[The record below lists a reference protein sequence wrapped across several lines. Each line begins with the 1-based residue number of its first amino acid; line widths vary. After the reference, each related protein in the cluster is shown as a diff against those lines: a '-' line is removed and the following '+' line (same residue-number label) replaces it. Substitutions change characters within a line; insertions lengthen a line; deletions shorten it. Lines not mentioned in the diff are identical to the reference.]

1 MNVVTNPALAATPLP
16 GIRHATL
23 AGEAQ
28 GLKALPVWSQ
38 ILEPG
43 ATTPVHRHECDEVV
57 LCMQGRGEVHY
68 EGGKLEF
75 GRNSTVSIPRD
86 VIHQVVN
93 SGNEP
98 LHLIAAFGQSPVD
111 IYLPDGDRLTL

>member
-1 MNVVTNPALAATPLP
+1 METYTKRIMECCERVITVGKSPDVTFTPAETELFTAVQTNW
-16 GIRHATL
+16 TTM
-23 AGEAQ
+23 
-28 GLKALPVWSQ
+28 KALVVDQ
-38 ILEPG
+38 I
-43 ATTPVHRHECDEVV
+43 
-57 LCMQGRGEVHY
+57 
-68 EGGKLEF
+68 GGKLEF